1 MQRPSTT
8 GLLPALGVAPAE
20 ARRCQPISPATRVP
34 PRRTHPRAAAGNP
47 GGGSR
52 CWGLWVIVMMLLARP
67 GLSAEIER
75 GVSIAAFGPRT
86 FQSSAADRSLADVRA
101 LGASAVAI
109 NVSWWQDDETS
120 TEIRADEAKSAAL
133 ESVGHAIDEAH
144 RLGMRV
150 MLKPMVDVKSRIWR
164 GTIRPRDAEPWFGSY
179 GAFIGTFADLAKR
192 KKVEIFCL
200 GTEMNTLEGPEH
212 EAQWRNLIRDVRRRY
227 PGKLT
232 YAANWHEGAGTRGGF
247 RAVRFWDALDL
258 VGINPYFAIADSPDP
273 TAEQLAAGCRG
284 WMDTLEAWRSEAGI
298 DKPILY
304 TEIGY
309 PSFDGGAM
317 KPWGSEESGLDPDP
331 AEQAAAYEAFLST
344 VGEREWCAGCFLWR
358 WEPYPHAGL
367 RYPTGHTPQDKPA
380 EKVIARHWG
389 GTAPVP
395 AAVRESLE

>member
-1 MQRPSTT
+1 MQRPSAS
-8 GLLPALGVAPAE
+8 GLLPSSKGAPAE
-20 ARRCQPISPATRVP
+20 ARRGQPIPPADSLP
-34 PRRTHPRAAAGNP
+34 PRRTQPRAATGNP
-47 GGGSR
+47 NRGFR
-52 CWGLWVIVMMLLARP
+52 CWGLGGIIMMLLAGP
-67 GLSAEIER
+67 GYSAEIER
-75 GVSIAAFGPRT
+75 GMSIAAFGRRT
-86 FQSSAADRSLADVRA
+86 LESPAADRSLADVRA

-109 NVSWWQDDETS
+109 NVSWWQDDETA
-120 TEIRADEAKSAAL
+120 TEIRADEAKSASL

-164 GTIRPRDAEPWFGSY
+164 GTIRPRDPELWFQSY

-192 KKVEIFCL
+192 KQVEIFCI

-212 EAQWRNLIRDVRRRY
+212 EARWRNLIRDVRRRY

-232 YAANWHEGAGTRGGF
+232 YAANWHEGEGTRGGF

-258 VGINPYFAIADSPDP
+258 VGINPYFAIADSLDP
-273 TAEQLAAGCRG
+273 KAEQLIAGCRG
-284 WMDTLEAWRSEAGI
+284 WMDGLEAWRGEAGI

-317 KPWGSEESGLDPDP
+317 KPWGSDESGLDPDP
-331 AEQAAAYEAFLST
+331 AEQAAAYEAFLAT
-344 VGEREWCAGCFLWR
+344 VGEREWCAGAFLWR

-389 GTAPVP
+389 GVAPDP
-395 AAVRESLE
+395 APVRESLE

>member
-1 MQRPSTT
+1 
-8 GLLPALGVAPAE
+8 
-20 ARRCQPISPATRVP
+20 
-34 PRRTHPRAAAGNP
+34 
-47 GGGSR
+47 
-52 CWGLWVIVMMLLARP
+52 MMLLAGP
-67 GLSAEIER
+67 GHAAETVR
-75 GVSIAAFGPRT
+75 GMSIAAFGTRT
-86 FQSSAADRSLADVRA
+86 LQSPAADRSLADVRA

-109 NVSWWQDDETS
+109 NVSWWQDDETA
-120 TEIRADEAKSAAL
+120 TEIRADEAKSASL
-133 ESVGHAIDEAH
+133 ESVAHAIDEAH

-164 GTIRPRDAEPWFGSY
+164 GTIRPRDIEPWFRSY
-179 GAFIGTFADLAKR
+179 GTFICTFADLAKR
-192 KKVEIFCL
+192 KQVEILCV

-212 EAQWRNLIRDVRRRY
+212 EARWRNLIRDVRRRY

-258 VGINPYFAIADSPDP
+258 VGINPYFAIADSRDS

-284 WMDTLEAWRSEAGI
+284 WMDTLEAWRRESGI

-317 KPWGSEESGLDPDP
+317 RPWGSDESGLDPDP

-344 VGEREWCAGCFLWR
+344 VGEREWCAGSFLWR

-389 GTAPVP
+389 GTAPDP
-395 AAVRESLE
+395 APARESLE